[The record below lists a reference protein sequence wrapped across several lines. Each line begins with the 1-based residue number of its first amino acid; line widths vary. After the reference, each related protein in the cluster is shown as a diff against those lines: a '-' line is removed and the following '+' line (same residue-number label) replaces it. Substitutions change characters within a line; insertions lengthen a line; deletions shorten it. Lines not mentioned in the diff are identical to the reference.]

1 MRTFLAPVLALD
13 MDVSMSLGPQSP
25 QAPYGSPSE
34 WRTQP
39 VILIALHDVHP

>member
-13 MDVSMSLGPQSP
+13 MDVALHLGPQSP

-34 WRTQP
+34 WRMQP
-39 VILIALHDVHP
+39 